1 MAFTYNT
8 EAYMKI
14 FCEVNLAIFI
24 KITNAHAL

>member
-24 KITNAHAL
+24 KILSVHT